1 MKKFNFVT
9 ALLILLLAACF
20 LVAAPQSP
28 QAQETDSTVPALD
41 AFHEIIYPIWH
52 MAYPQKDYA
61 ALRGYLP
68 QIKSLA
74 EKLYTAPLPG
84 ILRDKEANWKQGLA
98 EFKKA
103 VDDYAAAASGTDDEA
118 LLKAAEVLHAR
129 YEMLVRITRPVLK
142 EMDEF
147 HKVLYVVYHK
157 DLPGKDYGKI
167 RTATQELILKAEA
180 ITKATL
186 PGRLEARKEQFFK
199 AASELYEEAKALGE
213 TAKTKSGEAV
223 AAAVEKVHAKYQDLV
238 KVFE

>member
-1 MKKFNFVT
+1 VKKFNFVT
-9 ALLILLLAACF
+9 TLLILLLAAGF

-28 QAQETDSTVPALD
+28 QPQETESTVPELD

-52 MAYPQKDYA
+52 TAYPQKDYA
-61 ALRGYLP
+61 ALRSYLP

-74 EKLYTAPLPG
+74 EKLYAAPLPG
-84 ILRDKEANWKQGLA
+84 ILRDKEAKWKEGLA
-98 EFKKA
+98 ELKKA
-103 VDDYAAAASGTDDEA
+103 VDDYAAAASGTDEEA
-118 LLKAAEVLHAR
+118 QLKAAEVLHAR

-147 HKVLYVVYHK
+147 HKVLYVIYHK
-157 DLPGKDYGKI
+157 DLPAKDYEKI
-167 RTATQELILKAEA
+167 KAATQELILRAEA

-186 PGRLEARKEQFFK
+186 PGRLEARKEQFTR
-199 AASELYEEAKALGE
+199 AASELYEEAKVLGK

-238 KVFE
+238 KVFD